1 MLFCV
6 VVVNAFCCHSNGYC
20 LLPRALPTPPK
31 KITEGSG
38 DLTGGAEGPSPADSD
53 VCLQSSHSKTGDL
66 YVSNFLSQR
75 VSEQKIYQCE
85 EVPS

>member
-1 MLFCV
+1 MLFAV
-6 VVVNAFCCHSNGYC
+6 TPMVTVFCLVPSPH
-20 LLPRALPTPPK
+20 PQK